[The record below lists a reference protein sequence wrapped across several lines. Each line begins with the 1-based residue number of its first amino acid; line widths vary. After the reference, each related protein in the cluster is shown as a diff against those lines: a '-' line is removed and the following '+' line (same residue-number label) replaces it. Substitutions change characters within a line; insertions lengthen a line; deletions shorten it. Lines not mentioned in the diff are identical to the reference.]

1 MLRSFL
7 KFEINLRHYVIF
19 KTLNFI
25 HMNSP
30 GSFHPTSDVMSDLYV
45 NFILDLSCM
54 GQIWLSTH
62 IEKDALSS
70 K

>member
-1 MLRSFL
+1 
-7 KFEINLRHYVIF
+7 
-19 KTLNFI
+19 
-25 HMNSP
+25 MNSS

-45 NFILDLSCM
+45 NFILDVSCT

-62 IEKDALSS
+62 IVKDALSS